1 MKNLI
6 LILLLLALGACGK
19 LNYTIQLDNGKLI
32 TAQTLNDVDVVFNKG
47 DTVVLQS
54 TRRETSIYGKYV
66 GVLPEHQSITYD
78 SVTYFFT
85 YQIGVILSNEN

>member
-6 LILLLLALGACGK
+6 LLLLLLALGACGQLK
-19 LNYTIQLDNGKLI
+19 YTVQLEDGKLI
-32 TAQTLNDVDVVFNKG
+32 NAQTLNDVDVAFNVG

-66 GVLPEHQSITYD
+66 GILPEHQSIVYD
-78 SVTYFFT
+78 STTYYFT
-85 YQIGVILSNEN
+85 YRTGVILSNKD